1 MTVEDLGPLDW
12 RIAIVDKTGRP
23 TPEFQRRWAIQRNNN
38 ALIGT
43 ISFGSGVPTSSD
55 PDEGAEYVNTASVPY
70 ILYVGH
76 NGTWHQVGVDTFL
89 QLADTPSSYSGQ
101 ANKLV
106 AVNPG
111 ATGLTFVNPPTSS
124 SGGGGGMMPLD
135 GDDGEM
141 GLPGPPGPQG
151 PTGPQGTTGST
162 GPQGLQG
169 ISGIPGLDGD
179 EGPEGMAIPGPQG
192 MQGIQGVPGVAGIMG
207 MLGQDGEDGQNG
219 IPGLTGATGATGATG
234 PQGPAGFMGFDG
246 SDGDVG
252 DRGPPGPQGLTGAQ
266 GATGPQ
272 GPIGF
277 GLDGAD
283 ADDSYGYQPLMG
295 FLPLTG
301 GIMTGPI
308 TTPDGTKAAPAINIG
323 ANTNP
328 AGFYTDGTNLFLT
341 INGTNGTVGELSAH
355 SWSVVATGQA
365 CQYYGQRAEATL
377 GTNYTCCSILG
388 QGPNSTGSLPA
399 NTWAQIDLTARVP
412 TAGSEEGEIIFRTYH
427 GGSLQ
432 PDFTIDAGVLYAGNI
447 AGQPVVD
454 ALGGIVGI
462 LASPYSYIVPAT
474 GFSHVIGNAI
484 NFYIMNP
491 AGTLAAG
498 TLTMP
503 AAPDDGQ
510 EVSIISSQ
518 TITTLTVN
526 ANAGQTIL
534 GGGPNTLLANG
545 YIRWKYVASITTW
558 FRVG

>member
-38 ALIGT
+38 ALINSIT
-43 ISFGSGVPTSSD
+43 FGAGVPTSTD
-55 PDEGAEYVNTASVPY
+55 PADGSEYVNTATTPY
-70 ILYVGH
+70 ILYVANG
-76 NGTWHQVGVDTFL
+76 GTWHQVGVDTFL
-89 QLADTPSSYSGQ
+89 QLADTPSSYAGA
-101 ANKLV
+101 ANKFV

-111 ATGLTFVNPPTSS
+111 ATGLTFVNSPTSS
-124 SGGGGGMMPLD
+124 SGGGGMMPLD

-141 GLPGPPGPQG
+141 GPPGPPGPQG
-151 PTGPQGTTGST
+151 PTGPQGST
-162 GPQGLQG
+162 GATGPKGLQG
-169 ISGIPGLDGD
+169 IMGMAGLDGD
-179 EGPEGMAIPGPQG
+179 EGPEGASIPGPR
-192 MQGIQGVPGVAGIMG
+192 
-207 MLGQDGEDGQNG
+207 
-219 IPGLTGATGATGATG
+219 GLTGTSGATG